1 MQVTFAQLKLSN
13 TVSKKVK
20 HKKYRFLRRF
30 LRIFLGGILFITLL
44 LLFVRSPWGQSIIVD
59 KAINF
64 VTDKTNTKITVDK
77 LFLTFK
83 GGLQLEGLYVEDTKG
98 DTLIYS
104 KSLEANLLL
113 WSMIK
118 GDAVGVDHL
127 NWDGLRANIKRKDTL
142 SGYNF
147 QFLIDAFASEDPTPV
162 VEETVSEP
170 IDIVLGN
177 LDLSDINILF
187 KDDVLGIDSHFK
199 IGNLTANMEKVDL
212 QKMVFNVDK
221 IALSDTNIKL
231 IQKPVVS
238 ETSTTETTLPQLSIN
253 KFSLKNIKIDY
264 ENPQD
269 KLIAD
274 VHIDE
279 FYTEIPE
286 IDLSKNSIHL
296 TTVELKNSDILL
308 KTASNNATTT
318 NKPVVNNNSAFEWPN
333 FDVQITDV
341 NLENNKILY
350 FVNHAKVVK
359 NKFNPNALVLDEFTL
374 KASDIF
380 LKDKKAGL
388 QLNTFN
394 FKEKSG
400 FRLKKFTLNTEITD
414 TELKVS
420 DLKIN
425 LNKSTIAG
433 FANAK
438 YKSISQLISSP
449 ENTKINLG
457 IPNFSI
463 FLDDFFTFQPSLK
476 QNEYVSK
483 LSKKEL
489 FGKINV
495 NGVLADLNIANTNLN
510 WGTATKMSL
519 DGNIKNSTKP
529 DKLQLNIANFK
540 AKTKRNDL
548 LQIVDEKALGIH
560 LPEDILITSS
570 AKGTLKNISTNTQ
583 ITTSQGIATLK
594 GNLKNQATI
603 SYNADLKIDD
613 YNVGALLMNPN
624 FGELSIALTSTGSGK
639 NIQDLDATL
648 NTTISKFQLEK
659 YLIKDLHLEGDVKN
673 GKGKIT
679 STYKDENLNL
689 DLNALINLDTI
700 NSKATVNLNL
710 IGANLE
716 ALGVMQRK
724 VKTGMELSL
733 DFAGNTEN
741 YTVKS
746 NIKNGVVVYNNRT
759 FLLGDVT
766 ANAFVDKDTTAVSV
780 KNKMIDLNLES
791 NTDPQTF
798 STALQR
804 HVSSYFYR
812 NVTLSDTITNP
823 VNLILKAKVSQTPL
837 LKEVFLV
844 NLKEL
849 DTIHVDVNF
858 KEKERKLIANITAPH
873 INFSD
878 NKLDSLAFSMQ
889 TDKEDFIFN
898 LGFKEITAG
907 PLNVPK
913 TIITGTQKDNE
924 LSLNFLG
931 FYKGE
936 KLMNVNTTITG
947 NSDKLKFTIDQ
958 DSLFLN
964 SNTWK
969 IPKTNAIFFEEN
981 KLTFSDFKISK
992 GKQSIEIT
1000 DKIPRITKD
1009 HIAINYKDFQIN
1021 EVFNYLS
1028 PENEITTG
1036 ILNGDFIL
1044 EQPFGDT
1051 GIIANLNISE
1061 LQVLKTDFG
1070 KLSVDAKSLENGK
1083 YDFNAALK
1091 DGSIDLDLKGDYLVD
1106 NNDANLNLD
1115 LLIHSFK
1122 MKALNTLSFG
1132 EIKETSGSFSGD
1144 FKVTGTTS
1152 DPKYNGNLLFT
1163 NAAFKVAKLN
1173 AKFNLKNETLQV
1185 DNSGLHLSNF
1195 TILDAEKNSL
1205 VVSGDIKTKSFIN
1218 PTFNLDIKANKF
1230 RVLNATKEN
1239 NESLYGKVS
1248 FNVDA
1253 KLTGDLQIPKL
1264 NAKLVVDSDTDV
1276 TYVLPSS
1283 YTNIEERDGV
1293 VAFVNRE
1300 NPDAILTQKEEQT
1313 ATITGFDIKA
1323 LLKIDKKAAVNII
1336 IDKETRDNFK
1346 VSGDGD
1352 LIFLMNPNGRL
1363 SLTGAYEV
1371 SEGYYQLNLYNV
1383 VDRKFVLVPGSRIS
1397 WAGDPFDAKLDIRT
1411 SYTLK
1416 TSASD
1421 LMASQTSGED
1431 ASTKNKY
1438 KQVLPFNVYLNIA
1451 GELLQPKIS
1460 FNLDMPEE
1468 QQGAIS
1474 GQVYERV
1481 QQINQQEEELN
1492 KQVFSLLVLN
1502 RFYPDAGSDGSS
1514 GGFATIARN
1523 NLNDA
1528 VSGQLNTFS
1537 DKILGG
1543 SGIELDFGLNSF
1555 TDYQGDTPTDRTQL
1569 DVAAQKKLFNDR
1581 LTVRVGSEVDI
1592 QGSSTTEEKS
1602 PLIGNVSLEYKI
1614 TEDGR
1619 YRLRGFR
1626 KSEFE
1631 NVIDG
1636 QIIVNGIALI
1646 FTKEFNEFHQLWNS
1660 ILSSEKDKK
1669 SAQEQKDKTKTSNN
1683 DDNSEP
1689 KK

>member
-1 MQVTFAQLKLSN
+1 M
-13 TVSKKVK
+13 SKKVQ
-20 HKKYRFLRRF
+20 HKKYRFLKRF
-30 LRIFLGGILFITLL
+30 LRIFLGFMILITLL
-44 LLFVRSPWGQSIIVD
+44 ILFVRSPWGQSIIVD
-59 KAINF
+59 KAVNF
-64 VTDKTNTKITVDK
+64 VTDKTNTKISVDK

-83 GGLQLEGLYVEDTKG
+83 GSLQLDGLYVEDTKG

-104 KSLEANLLL
+104 KSLEANLPL
-113 WSMIK
+113 WAMIK
-118 GDAVGVDHL
+118 GDAVGIDNL
-127 NWDGLRANIKRKDTL
+127 NWDGLQANIKRKDTI

-147 QFLIDAFASEDPTPV
+147 QFLIDAFATEDSTPV
-162 VEETVSEP
+162 IKDSTTKP
-170 IDIVLGN
+170 LKIIIGN
-177 LDLSDINILF
+177 LDLKNIHIVF
-187 KDDVLGIDSHFK
+187 NDEVLGIDSHFK

-212 QKMVFNVDK
+212 QKMIFNADK

-231 IQKPVVS
+231 IQKPVIS
-238 ETSTTETTLPQLSIN
+238 DTSTTETSLPLLSV
-253 KFSLKNIKIDY
+253 KKLSLKNVKTYY

-274 VHIDE
+274 INIDE

-286 IDLSKNSIHL
+286 IDLSKNNIQL
-296 TTVELKNSDILL
+296 TTIQLKNSDILL
-308 KTASNNATTT
+308 KTASSNTLSHK
-318 NKPVVNNNSAFEWPN
+318 KPAANNSTTCKWPN
-333 FDVQITDV
+333 FNVQITDI
-341 NLENNKILY
+341 NLENNNIKY
-350 FVNHAKVVK
+350 FVNNEKVIK
-359 NKFNPNALVLDEFTL
+359 NIFNPNAIALEKVTL
-374 KASDIF
+374 KAADIF

-388 QLNTFN
+388 QLSTFN
-394 FKEKSG
+394 FKEQSG
-400 FRLKKFTLNTEITD
+400 FRLRKFTLNTEVTD

-420 DLKIN
+420 NLKIN
-425 LNKSTIAG
+425 LNKSMVSG

-449 ENTKINLG
+449 ENTRVKLG

-463 FLDDFFTFQPSLK
+463 FIEEFFTFEPSLK
-476 QNEYVSK
+476 QNEYVTK

-489 FGKINV
+489 FGKINIT
-495 NGVLADLNIANTNLN
+495 GLLADLNISNTNLN
-510 WGTATKMSL
+510 WGIATKMSI
-519 DGNIKNSTKP
+519 DGNIKNSTNP
-529 DKLQLNIANFK
+529 EKLELNIANFK

-548 LQIVDEKALGIH
+548 LQIVDEKAFGIH
-560 LPEDILITSS
+560 LPEDILMKSNI
-570 AKGTLKNISTNTQ
+570 KGTLNNISTNTK
-583 ITTSQGIATLK
+583 ITTSQGLAILK
-594 GNLKNQATI
+594 GNFKDQAKI
-603 SYNADLKIDD
+603 SYNADLKIEN
-613 YNVGALLMNPN
+613 YNIGALLMNPN
-624 FGELSIALTSTGSGK
+624 FGELSASLTSTGSGK
-639 NIQDLDATL
+639 NIQNLDATL

-673 GKGKIT
+673 SKGKIT
-679 STYKDENLNL
+679 ATYKDQNLNF
-689 DLNALINLDTI
+689 DLNANVNLDSI

-716 ALGVMQRK
+716 ALGVIQRK

-733 DFAGNTEN
+733 DFAGNIKN

-746 NIKNGVVVYNNRT
+746 NIKNGVIIYNNRT

-766 ANAFVDKDTTAVSV
+766 ANAFIDKDTTAVSL

-812 NVTLSDTITNP
+812 NITLSDTIANP

-837 LKEVFLV
+837 LKDVFLV
-844 NLKEL
+844 NLKDL
-849 DTIHVDVNF
+849 DTININVNF
-858 KEKERKLIANITAPH
+858 KEKERKLTANIAAPH

-878 NKLDSLAFSMQ
+878 NELDSLAFSMQ
-889 TDKEDFIFN
+889 TDKDDFNFN

-913 TIITGTQKDNE
+913 TIITGIQKDNE

-931 FYKGE
+931 FYEGE

-964 SNTWK
+964 SHNWK
-969 IPKTNAIFFEEN
+969 IPKTNAILFEEN

-1000 DKIPRITKD
+1000 DKIPRISKD

-1051 GIIANLNISE
+1051 GIIANLNISK
-1061 LQVLKTDFG
+1061 LKVLKTDFG

-1091 DGSIDLDLKGDYLVD
+1091 EGSIDLDLKGDYLVD

-1115 LLIHSFK
+1115 LLIHSFQ
-1122 MKALNTLSFG
+1122 MKALNTLSLG
-1132 EIKETSGSFSGD
+1132 EIKEGSGSFSGN
-1144 FKVTGTTS
+1144 FKVTGKTS

-1173 AKFNLKNETLQV
+1173 AKFNLQDETLQV
-1185 DNSGLHLSNF
+1185 DNRGLHLSNF

-1205 VVSGDIKTKSFIN
+1205 VLSGDIKTKNFIN
-1218 PTFNLDIKANKF
+1218 PSFNLDVKANKF

-1248 FNVDA
+1248 INVDA

-1264 NAKLVVDSDTDV
+1264 NAKLVVGSDTDV

-1283 YTNIEERDGV
+1283 YTNIEERDGI

-1300 NPDAILTQKEEQT
+1300 NPDAILTQKQEQT

-1336 IDKETRDNFK
+1336 IDKESGDNFK

-1371 SEGYYQLNLYNV
+1371 SDGYYQLNLYNV

-1397 WAGDPFDAKLDIRT
+1397 WGGDPFDAKLDIRT
-1411 SYTLK
+1411 KYTLK

-1431 ASTKNKY
+1431 SSTKNKY

-1451 GELLQPKIS
+1451 GELMQPKIS
-1460 FNLDMPEE
+1460 FNLDMPED

-1481 QQINQQEEELN
+1481 QQVNQQEEELN

-1502 RFYPDAGSDGSS
+1502 RFYPDSGSDGSS

-1528 VSGQLNTFS
+1528 VSGQLNSFS
-1537 DKILGG
+1537 NKILGG
-1543 SGIELDFGLNSF
+1543 SGIELDFGLNSY

-1581 LTVRVGSEVDI
+1581 LTVRVGSEVDL

-1619 YRLRGFR
+1619 YRLKGFR

-1660 ILSSEKDKK
+1660 ILRSREDKK
-1669 SAQEQKDKTKTSNN
+1669 NAKKTKN
-1683 DDNSEP
+1683 DDYSEP

>member
-1 MQVTFAQLKLSN
+1 MLL
-13 TVSKKVK
+13 
-20 HKKYRFLRRF
+20 
-30 LRIFLGGILFITLL
+30 ITLL
-44 LLFVRSPWGQSIIVD
+44 ILFVRSPWGQSIIVD
-59 KAINF
+59 KAVNF
-64 VTDKTNTKITVDK
+64 VTEKTNTKISVDK

-83 GGLQLEGLYVEDTKG
+83 GSLQLENLYVEDTKG
-98 DTLIYS
+98 DTLIYT
-104 KSLEANLLL
+104 KSVEADLPL

-118 GDAVGVDHL
+118 GNTVGVDYL
-127 NWDGLRANIKRKDTL
+127 NWDGLRVNIKRKDTI

-147 QFLIDAFASEDPTPV
+147 QFLIDAFATKDSTPV
-162 VEETVSEP
+162 VEETTTKP
-170 IDIVLGN
+170 LKIILGN
-177 LDLSDINILF
+177 FELKNINVVF
-187 KDDVLGIDSHFK
+187 NDEVLGIDSHFK

-212 QKMVFNVDK
+212 QKMVFNADK
-221 IALSDTNIKL
+221 ITLSDTNIKL
-231 IQKPVVS
+231 IQNPIVS
-238 ETSTTETTLPQLSIN
+238 DASTTEAVLPLLSVN
-253 KFSLKNIKIDY
+253 KFSLKNVKAYY

-269 KLIAD
+269 KLVAN

-286 IDLSKNSIHL
+286 IDLSKNRINL
-296 TTVELKNSDILL
+296 TTIQLKNSDILL

-318 NKPVVNNNSAFEWPN
+318 NKPVVNNNVAFEWPN
-333 FDVQITDV
+333 FNVQITDV
-341 NLENNKILY
+341 NLDNNKIQY
-350 FVNHAKVVK
+350 FVNNEKVVK
-359 NKFNPNALVLDEFTL
+359 NIFNPNAISLEEVTL

-380 LKDKKAGL
+380 LKDKKASL
-388 QLNTFN
+388 QLSAFN
-394 FKEKSG
+394 FIEKSG
-400 FRLKKFTLNTEITD
+400 FRLRKLALNTKITD
-414 TELKVS
+414 AELNIS
-420 DLKIN
+420 NLKIS
-425 LNKSTIAG
+425 LRKSMISG
-433 FANAK
+433 FVNAK
-438 YKSISQLISSP
+438 YKSLSQLISSP
-449 ENTKINLG
+449 EKTRINLG
-457 IPNFSI
+457 IPSFSL
-463 FLDDFFTFQPSLK
+463 FLEELLTFQPSLK
-476 QNEYVSK
+476 QNEYVTK
-483 LSKKEL
+483 LSKEEF
-489 FGKINV
+489 FGEINV
-495 NGVLADLNIANTNLN
+495 TGILADLNISNTNFN
-510 WGTATKMSL
+510 WGEFTKIAIN
-519 DGNIKNSTKP
+519 GNIKNSTNP
-529 DKLQLNIANFK
+529 DKLQLNIASFK

-548 LQIVDEKALGIH
+548 LQIVDEKTFGIH
-560 LPEDILITSS
+560 LPEDILITSNI
-570 AKGTLKNISTNTQ
+570 KGTLNNINTNTQ
-583 ITTSQGIATLK
+583 ITTTQGLATLK
-594 GNLKNQATI
+594 GNFKNQAKI
-603 SYNADLKIDD
+603 SYNADLKIEN
-613 YNVGALLMNPN
+613 YNIGSLLINPN
-624 FGELSIALTSTGSGK
+624 FGELSASLTSTGSGK
-639 NIQDLDATL
+639 NIEDLDATL
-648 NTTISKFQLEK
+648 KTSISKFHLEK
-659 YLIKDLHLEGDVKN
+659 YTIKDLYLEGDLKN
-673 GKGKIT
+673 SKGKIT
-679 STYKDENLNL
+679 STYKDENLNF
-689 DLNALINLDTI
+689 DLNGIINLDSI

-733 DFAGNTEN
+733 DFAGNAKN
-741 YTVKS
+741 YKVKS
-746 NIKNGVVVYNNRT
+746 NIKNGVIIYNNRT

-766 ANAFVDKDTTAVSV
+766 ANAFVDKDTTAVSL

-798 STALQR
+798 SSALQR
-804 HVSSYFYR
+804 HLSSYFYR

-849 DTIHVDVNF
+849 DTINIDVNF

-878 NKLDSLAFSMQ
+878 NELDSLAFSMH
-889 TDKEDFIFN
+889 TDKDDFNFN

-913 TIITGTQKDNE
+913 TVITGTQKDNE

-947 NSDKLKFTIDQ
+947 NSDQLKFTIDQ

-964 SNTWK
+964 SHNWK
-969 IPKTNAIFFEEN
+969 IPKTNAIVFEEN

-992 GKQSIEIT
+992 DKQSIEIT

-1051 GIIANLNISE
+1051 GIIANLDISE

-1091 DGSIDLDLKGDYLVD
+1091 EGTIDLDLKGNYLVD

-1144 FKVTGTTS
+1144 FKVTGKTS
-1152 DPKYNGNLLFT
+1152 DPKYNGSLLFT

-1173 AKFNLKNETLQV
+1173 AKFNLKNESLQV

-1205 VVSGDIKTKSFIN
+1205 IVSGDIKTKSFIN

-1230 RVLNATKEN
+1230 RVLNASKEN

-1264 NAKLVVDSDTDV
+1264 NAKLVVGSDTDV

-1336 IDKETRDNFK
+1336 IDKETGDNFK

-1371 SEGYYQLNLYNV
+1371 SNGYYQLNLYNV

-1411 SYTLK
+1411 LYTLK

-1421 LMASQTSGED
+1421 LMASQISGED
-1431 ASTKNKY
+1431 SSTQNKY

-1451 GELLQPKIS
+1451 GELMQPKIS

-1481 QQINQQEEELN
+1481 QQVNQQEEELN

-1514 GGFATIARN
+1514 GGFASIARN

-1543 SGIELDFGLNSF
+1543 SGVQLDFGLNSY

-1581 LTVRVGSEVDI
+1581 LTLRVGSEVDL

-1614 TEDGR
+1614 TEDGT
-1619 YRLRGFR
+1619 YRLKGFR

-1660 ILSSEKDKK
+1660 ILRSEKDKK
-1669 SAQEQKDKTKTSNN
+1669 SAQEKKDKTKTSN
-1683 DDNSEP
+1683 
-1689 KK
+1689 